1 MSDYTKQDWKDGTD
15 GGTPITAARLAH
27 IEDGIAGHAH
37 SASDVTSGTLSAD
50 RLPTVPI
57 AHGGTGATTAAA
69 ALTELG
75 AASASDLATVR
86 DSVSQIELVGVTSVT
101 LNSSSSADDPYVYV
115 GFRMATGYEF
125 RIVCDR
131 STIHLDRFDPSGHGM
146 EMWSK

>member
-27 IEDGIAGHAH
+27 IENGIAGHTHA
-37 SASDVTSGTLSAD
+37 ASDIASGTLSAD

-69 ALTELG
+69 ALTALG

-86 DSVSQIELVGVTSVT
+86 DSVSHTVFQADASKLKAYCDEKTGTMFFAVIASSGAEYRLGCTKNSIYLDRYDTPSSGVTLWT
-101 LNSSSSADDPYVYV
+101 
-115 GFRMATGYEF
+115 
-125 RIVCDR
+125 
-131 STIHLDRFDPSGHGM
+131 
-146 EMWSK
+146 K